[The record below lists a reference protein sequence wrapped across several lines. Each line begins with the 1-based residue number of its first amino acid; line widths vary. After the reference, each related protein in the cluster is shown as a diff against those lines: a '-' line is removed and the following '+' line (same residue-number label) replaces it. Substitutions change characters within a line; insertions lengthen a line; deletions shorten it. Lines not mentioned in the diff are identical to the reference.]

1 MRASKLVDI
10 EDRFTR
16 GFLAGLT
23 AGLAM
28 NIFSLISLTLG
39 WVELTFLDW
48 AGVFIFGRQHAG
60 VPENAVALGG
70 QLFFAA
76 MNGVFFAYLLPALN
90 SRSYFLKGLIF
101 GLLIWLFSYAIAI
114 LFRVP
119 FLSRLDLGTVT
130 SNITGAL
137 IYGIVLALF
146 LDWLEKRVKAP

>member
-39 WVELTFLDW
+39 WVEITFLDW
-48 AGVFIFGRQHAG
+48 AGVFIFGRQPAG

-76 MNGVFFAYLLPALN
+76 MNGVFFAYLRLRLTA
-90 SRSYFLKGLIF
+90 SYFKGTYFRPADLVR
-101 GLLIWLFSYAIAI
+101 LAIAI

-119 FLSRLDLGTVT
+119 F
-130 SNITGAL
+130 
-137 IYGIVLALF
+137 
-146 LDWLEKRVKAP
+146 